1 MHFKFSSLF
10 LFIPFLFVGCS
21 FVPVELK
28 TAERIMD
35 TYPDSAMSILVNLKP
50 ENYKENS
57 EIALYNLLLFQAL
70 DKKGQALP
78 PSLLIDF
85 STNYFFSKGDKK
97 HLAYCYYYKGHS
109 LKYAQRYDE
118 ATAFYFKA
126 LESADYKHNYSLLG
140 KIYSDKGDI
149 CVMQQDY
156 KESLK
161 KYRTSLGFFNL
172 ADQEIDQ
179 RFVILSIGRSYHLLK
194 NYKTAQL
201 FYRKALSQIK
211 DSMLCGTVYQEMG
224 INYYSSKQFDSAQ
237 FYLRNSL
244 PYPFKGTSFAIRCYK
259 LSDLLFDLGQYDA
272 SFQYATLALK
282 QHPANFYT
290 QRDCYRILVN
300 IEYLRKDI
308 KQMGLYMTNYQ
319 SYTDSVR
326 IIELQTK
333 STVLEKLHANAQESN
348 GVKSS
353 MILVVSI
360 LLIVLL
366 LSAFLVVYLFKRNKL
381 KREQLDA
388 FKMQLNSKQE
398 FVSQALTKKIE
409 ETRTLQA
416 DLRKNASADERERL
430 DRELY
435 RNALHLNNWDD
446 FNREM
451 NHAFNNIIVS
461 LKSNYPTINQ
471 KEIIWCCFHLLD
483 IPHSDRMLLLEAS
496 SDSLYKLKQRLAQK
510 LNLNTTKDLDLFL
523 RNLIEI

>member
-35 TYPDSAMSILVNLKP
+35 THPDLALSILQNLKP
-50 ENYKENS
+50 ENYTSNADL
-57 EIALYNLLLFQAL
+57 ALYDLLLFQAL
-70 DKKGQALP
+70 QKNDKTLIP
-78 PSLLIDF
+78 DSLIDF
-85 STNYFFSKGDKK
+85 STNYYLDKNDYPR
-97 HLAYCYYYKGHS
+97 LASCYYYKAHK
-109 LKYAQRYDE
+109 LKYAQHYDE
-118 ATAFYFKA
+118 ATVLYFKA
-126 LESADYKHNYSLLG
+126 IDILQPKNDLDLLG
-140 KIYSDKGDI
+140 KIYADLGDI
-149 CVMQQDY
+149 CSNQLDY
-156 KESLK
+156 NEALK
-161 KYRTSLGFFNL
+161 KYKVSINCFNQIGKTL
-172 ADQEIDQ
+172 DS
-179 RFVILSIGRSYHLLK
+179 RFVILSIGRTYRFLK
-194 NYKTAQL
+194 EYKTAQRYYKSAFL
-201 FYRKALSQIK
+201 HVS
-211 DSMLCGTVYQEMG
+211 DSLLCGAIYQEMG

-237 FYLRNSL
+237 FYLRKSL

-272 SFQYATLALK
+272 SFKYASIALE
-282 QHPANFYT
+282 HPANFST
-290 QRDCYRILVN
+290 QRECYRILVN
-300 IEYLRKDI
+300 IEYLQKNI
-308 KQMGLYMTNYQ
+308 KQMGAYMARFQ
-319 SYTDSVR
+319 ACTDSIR